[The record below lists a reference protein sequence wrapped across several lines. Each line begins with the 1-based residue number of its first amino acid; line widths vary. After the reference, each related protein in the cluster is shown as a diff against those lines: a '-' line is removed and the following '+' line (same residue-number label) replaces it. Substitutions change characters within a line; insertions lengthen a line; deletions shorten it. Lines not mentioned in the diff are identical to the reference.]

1 METMAKKYE
10 TILHDK
16 KKEFDALYMKKA
28 IILKDYNEKIKHLRQ
43 KGEDIKELIERA
55 KSDADRGLLD
65 ILSKWEEANNKI
77 FEKYPEG
84 EEADLSILE

>member
-1 METMAKKYE
+1 MTKKYE
-10 TILHDK
+10 TILTEK
-16 KKEFDALYMKKA
+16 KKEFDGLYLKKA
-28 IILKDYNEKIKHLRQ
+28 LILKDYNVKISQLRK

-55 KSDADRGLLD
+55 RTDADSGLLD

-84 EEADLSILE
+84 